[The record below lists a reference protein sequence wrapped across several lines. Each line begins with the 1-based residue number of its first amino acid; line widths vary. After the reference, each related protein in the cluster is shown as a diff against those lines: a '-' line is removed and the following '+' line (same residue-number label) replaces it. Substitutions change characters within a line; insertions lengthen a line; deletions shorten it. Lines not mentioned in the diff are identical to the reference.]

1 MNTSNVFIL
10 EMDKT
15 LVRGEIMDIEALDNE
30 LEQAIS
36 LYRLGMTS
44 LIENFHLM
52 TEDEQKYMLPQI
64 LDDMNR
70 HALYTFVEFRA
81 NIMEYL
87 KAESNGRVQ
96 DILAVGESDR
106 GDARNCS
113 MCAAWGYERKAAHQS
128 GGGSTD
134 DQGNSI
140 QHTCTYRQCGHITLD
155 DSIHAGH

>member
-1 MNTSNVFIL
+1 MN
-10 EMDKT
+10 
-15 LVRGEIMDIEALDNE
+15 IEDLDNE

-70 HALYTFVEFRA
+70 HAFYTFVEFRD

-87 KAESNGRVQ
+87 KEESNGR
-96 DILAVGESDR
+96 L
-106 GDARNCS
+106 
-113 MCAAWGYERKAAHQS
+113 
-128 GGGSTD
+128 
-134 DQGNSI
+134 
-140 QHTCTYRQCGHITLD
+140 
-155 DSIHAGH
+155 